1 MQSLT
6 LSQKK
11 NLKTLLLKWSETVLI
26 KRNRK
31 GFVFRYFFK
40 ENNQTRS
47 FKYNQTAYLCSKKV
61 YS

>member
-11 NLKTLLLKWSETVLI
+11 KFEDIVAEMVRDSLNKT
-26 KRNRK
+26 NRK

-47 FKYNQTAYLCSKKV
+47 FKCNQTVSC
-61 YS
+61 